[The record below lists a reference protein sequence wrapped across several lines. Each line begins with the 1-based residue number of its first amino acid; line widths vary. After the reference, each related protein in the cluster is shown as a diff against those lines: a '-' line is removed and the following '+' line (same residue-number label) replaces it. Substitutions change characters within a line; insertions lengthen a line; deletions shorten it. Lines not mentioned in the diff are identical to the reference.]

1 LVNIFRIKAIGKKI
15 ETFERFVMKPCREN
29 LSHKVNMPKII
40 QWVTIFLHR
49 VKKFSVR
56 HASLQ
61 DDPRR
66 REGSPHL
73 LHLHDQDQQ
82 EQARP
87 RKELSHGHGLAAHFI
102 RTLPTP
108 GPALLFP
115 VLCSDDQSPI
125 LKTNS
130 APELEKTDL
139 G

>member
-1 LVNIFRIKAIGKKI
+1 
-15 ETFERFVMKPCREN
+15 MKPCSVN
-29 LSHKVNMPKII
+29 LSHKVNVPKII

-108 GPALLFP
+108 RSCIVISGFVQRRPEP
-115 VLCSDDQSPI
+115 DSQNKLCSR
-125 LKTNS
+125 T
-130 APELEKTDL
+130 
-139 G
+139 